1 MMPRYLIETTHTI
14 EDCVRI
20 LDGFMQAGAHYLLN
34 ADWGCEVDDH
44 RGWMIVEANDDHDAR
59 LMIPPVVRASAVM
72 IRLNKF
78 TDEQVT
84 RMVHEQARGTTS
96 S

>member
-59 LMIPPVVRASAVM
+59 LMI
-72 IRLNKF
+72 RLNKF